1 MKFMIQ
7 KKSELFITKSQNI
20 NYLLITHSLHIYE
33 IRKNRIILNVIC
45 VDLLKK
51 NQSHF
56 IMYDNKT
63 FTAIINI
70 LT

>member
-7 KKSELFITKSQNI
+7 KKSELFITKYNVII

-33 IRKNRIILNVIC
+33 IQKNRIILNVIC

-51 NQSHF
+51 
-56 IMYDNKT
+56 IKV
-63 FTAIINI
+63 I
-70 LT
+70 L

>member
-7 KKSELFITKSQNI
+7 KKRVIYNKISKYNVII

-33 IRKNRIILNVIC
+33 IRKNRIC

-56 IMYDNKT
+56 IMYDNKN

>member
-33 IRKNRIILNVIC
+33 IQKNRIILNVIC

-51 NQSHF
+51 
-56 IMYDNKT
+56 IKV
-63 FTAIINI
+63 I
-70 LT
+70 L